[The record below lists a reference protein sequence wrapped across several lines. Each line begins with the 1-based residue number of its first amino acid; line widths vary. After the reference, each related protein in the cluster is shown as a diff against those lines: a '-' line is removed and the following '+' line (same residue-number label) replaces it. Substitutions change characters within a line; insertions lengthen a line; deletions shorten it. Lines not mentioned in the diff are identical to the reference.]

1 LTDVA
6 GDVEIG
12 GIARKGS
19 AMEFGVFHESPAL
32 VGRPDQDAFAE
43 AFDIVDGAERW
54 GLDVMWLAE
63 LHFDAPRSVLSSP
76 MCIASAIATRTKR
89 MKIGVAVQVL
99 PLGNPLRIAE
109 EAATVDHLSH
119 GRLIFGAGRSGVAK
133 TYEAYNIPYS
143 ESKERFNETLD
154 IVRRA
159 WTETSFSHNGKYFN
173 FEDVTVTPRPFQSPM
188 PPIRVAATSPDTF
201 VSIGELGMPIFVAI
215 RHEDARRFDP
225 QIAAYRKAWQ
235 DAGHP
240 GNGQVFLRAPGF
252 VAATAAEA
260 KARYEV
266 SLLDYFHAQSRL
278 TADSARRLGLEPS
291 HSRFATADDLATM
304 TYDKAAAGSV
314 MVGSPDD
321 VARKIEAL
329 RDDMGL
335 DGVLVELNC
344 GGKVEHVHE
353 MEALRLLCQEVQ
365 PRFH

>member
-1 LTDVA
+1 
-6 GDVEIG
+6 
-12 GIARKGS
+12 
-19 AMEFGVFHESPAL
+19 MEFGVFHEFPSL
-32 VGRPDQDAFAE
+32 VGRPDQDAFQE

-63 LHFDAPRSVLSSP
+63 LHFDPPRSVLSSP
-76 MCIASAIATRTKR
+76 MCIASAIAARTKR

-109 EAATVDHLSH
+109 EAATVDHISH

-133 TYEAYNIPYS
+133 TYEAYNVPYS

-159 WTETSFSHNGKYFN
+159 WTETNFSHSGKYFQ

-201 VSIGELGMPIFVAI
+201 VAIGEAGWPIFLAI
-215 RHEDARRFDP
+215 RHEDARRFMP
-225 QIAAYRKAWQ
+225 QVESYRKAWR

-252 VAATAAEA
+252 VAGSKAEA
-260 KARYEV
+260 KEQYEA
-266 SLLDYFHAQSRL
+266 SMLHYFHAQGRL
-278 TADSARRLGLEPS
+278 LADSATRLRLEAGNPRWATSEGLMS
-291 HSRFATADDLATM
+291 M
-304 TYDKAAAGSV
+304 TFDQALAGSTLI
-314 MVGSPDD
+314 GSPDEV
-321 VARKIEAL
+321 VAKIESL
-329 RDDMGL
+329 HDDMGL
-335 DGVLVELNC
+335 DGVLLELNC
-344 GGKVEHVHE
+344 GGRVEHAHE
-353 MEALRLLCQEVQ
+353 MEALRLLCLEVQ